1 MEAPKTVLPH
11 ATPRKKMGV
20 KKKLTPNKLQIA
32 APCPA
37 SPASNTRSKQK
48 IDM

>member
-32 APCPA
+32 APCP
-37 SPASNTRSKQK
+37 SNTRSKQK